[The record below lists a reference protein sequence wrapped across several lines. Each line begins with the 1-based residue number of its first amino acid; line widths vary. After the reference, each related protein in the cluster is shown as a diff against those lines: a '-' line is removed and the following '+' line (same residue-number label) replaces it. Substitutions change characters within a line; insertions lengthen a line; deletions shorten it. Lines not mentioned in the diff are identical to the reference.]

1 MLPICDKIDK
11 AGYWSVEVWGG
22 ATFDACIRFLGEDP
36 WERLRRFRKA
46 LPNTRTQMLLRG
58 QNMLG
63 YRHYADDV
71 VDAFVEKAAE
81 NGMDVFRIFD
91 ALNDMRNV
99 EAAVRAVLKTDG
111 HAQGAISYTI
121 SPVHTMDTWVDLG
134 KRLED
139 MGCHSVCIKDMA
151 GLIKP
156 YVAEEMVSRLKE
168 TLSAPIA
175 LHSHATTG
183 MSTAAIVKA
192 VEAGV
197 DMADAAISS
206 MSHTYGHSATESIV
220 AILEGGDRDTGMDL
234 GLLEEIA
241 SYFRGVRKKY
251 ARFEGSLRG
260 IDARILTAQVPGGML
275 TNMENQLRE
284 QGATDRFDE
293 VLEEM
298 PSVREELG
306 FIPLVTPTSQIV
318 GTQSIVNVLSGERYK
333 TITRQTAGVL
343 RGEYGRTPAPVD
355 ADLQKRALNGD
366 DPVTC
371 RPADLLSPEMGKLT
385 ADVDR
390 LAKEEG
396 FRRAD
401 DPVEDVLTYA
411 LFDQVGLKFLK
422 NRNDPSAFEPPPWED
437 EPAAV
442 PPAGP
447 AATPAAPGGDRGAGR
462 RRRTGPIPGERQ
474 RDGLRC
480 RGQPRGRRRF
490 DPAGEPARLRVRAGR
505 RPRAVRR
512 PRAGRFRRGA
522 AVAALG
528 NGAGR
533 PRAARAG
540 DCRRRRRPRARGDE
554 DGDQRQRPPLGPRRL
569 DRRPGGRPGP
579 EGRPPALH
587 LLAAR
592 DETSRCTAPG
602 GPERKP
608 KRGVHRGPNAA
619 GTHAAGSRTH
629 GTRRMQSDLLLRLW
643 ETTGLA
649 NFGGIGPIAMMAVGG
664 GLIYLGISRRFEPLL
679 LIPIGFGAIL
689 SNIPVADIGGPDGI
703 LGYFYSVG
711 VSTGIFPLL
720 IFLGVGAL
728 TDFGALIA
736 NPKTLMLGAAAQFGI
751 FFTLLGSLAMS
762 ELVPAI
768 DFSLQDAAAIGII
781 GGADGP
787 TAIFLAS
794 RLSPDLLGAIA
805 VAAYSYMAL
814 VPIIQPPIMR
824 ALTTE
829 EERAVAMDELRP
841 VSATER
847 ILFPFTVLLLVVL
860 LLPAASPSSACSCS
874 ATSSARRGG
883 RAAVADRAERAHQHR
898 DHPARPDRRL
908 APRRRHLPL
917 HRDHRHPRHRP
928 RGVRRRH
935 RHRRPHGQGHAPP
948 ERRAGQPPDRRRRG
962 LGRAH
967 GRPRRQPRGPR
978 GQPEQPPPDARHG
991 PERGRRHR
999 LGGGRRL
1006 PAVAAGVVVCA
1017 VERVRTLGGT
1027 GADAWVERVRALGGT
1042 GADAGRVGWAPS
1054 GGRHITLRR
1063 VRRNIVSPE
1072 FPRSCPGSSGK
1083 FRRDKMTR
1091 TAFCRNEIRST
1102 AGDRRRRTPVRDRP
1116 PAGRRRRPRR
1126 RPAPARALDPERPAP
1141 PAAAGAV
1148 CAGASLSPTCAHPF
1162 VVANRLVAGSYVSGL
1177 SALAHAQR
1185 IPEYVPE
1192 VTSVAAARPELR
1204 STALGRFSFRHLKGD
1219 LLFGYRS
1226 VEVGRRQQAFVA
1238 RPEKALLD
1246 LVHLCPGGDE
1256 SPHLAGLRLDLDA
1269 STWT

>member
-1 MLPICDKIDK
+1 MKKPLALTDLVLRDSAQSLLATRVRIDDMLPICDKIDK

-71 VDAFVEKAAE
+71 VDAFVAKAAE

-422 NRNDPSAFEPPPWED
+422 NRNDPSAFEPPPWE
-437 EPAAV
+437 EAPS
-442 PPAGP
+442 PPP
-447 AATPAAPGGDRGAGR
+447 PAAPTAAPAAAAD
-462 RRRTGPIPGERQ
+462 TGPARYRVNVNGTAYDVEVSPEGAVDSIQ
-474 RDGLRC
+474 
-480 RGQPRGRRRF
+480 
-490 DPAGEPARLRVRAGR
+490 PARA
-505 RPRAVRR
+505 
-512 PRAGRFRRGA
+512 
-522 AVAALG
+522 
-528 NGAGR
+528 
-533 PRAARAG
+533 
-540 DCRRRRRPRARGDE
+540 
-554 DGDQRQRPPLGPRRL
+554 
-569 DRRPGGRPGP
+569 
-579 EGRPPALH
+579 PA
-587 LLAAR
+587 
-592 DETSRCTAPG
+592 S
-602 GPERKP
+602 
-608 KRGVHRGPNAA
+608 
-619 GTHAAGSRTH
+619 
-629 GTRRMQSDLLLRLW
+629 
-643 ETTGLA
+643 
-649 NFGGIGPIAMMAVGG
+649 
-664 GLIYLGISRRFEPLL
+664 
-679 LIPIGFGAIL
+679 
-689 SNIPVADIGGPDGI
+689 
-703 LGYFYSVG
+703 
-711 VSTGIFPLL
+711 
-720 IFLGVGAL
+720 
-728 TDFGALIA
+728 
-736 NPKTLMLGAAAQFGI
+736 
-751 FFTLLGSLAMS
+751 
-762 ELVPAI
+762 VPAP
-768 DFSLQDAAAIGII
+768 SAA
-781 GGADGP
+781 P
-787 TAIFLAS
+787 VPS
-794 RLSPDLLGAIA
+794 
-805 VAAYSYMAL
+805 AAPA
-814 VPIIQPPIMR
+814 
-824 ALTTE
+824 
-829 EERAVAMDELRP
+829 
-841 VSATER
+841 
-847 ILFPFTVLLLVVL
+847 
-860 LLPAASPSSACSCS
+860 PAASGEALPSPLSGTVRVVRVQPGQAI
-874 ATSSARRGG
+874 
-883 RAAVADRAERAHQHR
+883 AAGDVVLVLEAMKMETNVS
-898 DHPARPDRRL
+898 
-908 APRRRHLPL
+908 APRS
-917 HRDHRHPRHRP
+917 
-928 RGVRRRH
+928 
-935 RHRRPHGQGHAPP
+935 
-948 ERRAGQPPDRRRRG
+948 
-962 LGRAH
+962 
-967 GRPRRQPRGPR
+967 
-978 GQPEQPPPDARHG
+978 
-991 PERGRRHR
+991 
-999 LGGGRRL
+999 
-1006 PAVAAGVVVCA
+1006 
-1017 VERVRTLGGT
+1017 
-1027 GADAWVERVRALGGT
+1027 
-1042 GADAGRVGWAPS
+1042 GRVVSIAVQE
-1054 GGRHITLRR
+1054 GGQ
-1063 VRRNIVSPE
+1063 VR
-1072 FPRSCPGSSGK
+1072 
-1083 FRRDKMTR
+1083 
-1091 TAFCRNEIRST
+1091 
-1102 AGDRRRRTPVRDRP
+1102 
-1116 PAGRRRRPRR
+1116 
-1126 RPAPARALDPERPAP
+1126 
-1141 PAAAGAV
+1141 
-1148 CAGASLSPTCAHPF
+1148 
-1162 VVANRLVAGSYVSGL
+1162 
-1177 SALAHAQR
+1177 
-1185 IPEYVPE
+1185 
-1192 VTSVAAARPELR
+1192 
-1204 STALGRFSFRHLKGD
+1204 KGD
-1219 LLFGYRS
+1219 PLLYIS
-1226 VEVGRRQQAFVA
+1226 
-1238 RPEKALLD
+1238 
-1246 LVHLCPGGDE
+1246 
-1256 SPHLAGLRLDLDA
+1256 
-1269 STWT
+1269 